1 MSPRSSVEPLVKSV
15 SSHLLTYSLVVP
27 TPRLFTTSPLSPSLS
42 QVKESD
48 LERALTC
55 LAKRFR
61 LVCDSDRPSDVSR
74 VQAVERKREQLDSP
88 IRSKGKSH

>member
-1 MSPRSSVEPLVKSV
+1 M
-15 SSHLLTYSLVVP
+15 
-27 TPRLFTTSPLSPSLS
+27 
-42 QVKESD
+42 KESD
-48 LERALTC
+48 LERALAC

-88 IRSKGKSH
+88 IKSKGESHW

>member
-1 MSPRSSVEPLVKSV
+1 M
-15 SSHLLTYSLVVP
+15 SSHLLSLVVP
-27 TPRLFTTSPLSPSLS
+27 RQGCLPRVLSLSLS

-88 IRSKGKSH
+88 IRSKGKSHW